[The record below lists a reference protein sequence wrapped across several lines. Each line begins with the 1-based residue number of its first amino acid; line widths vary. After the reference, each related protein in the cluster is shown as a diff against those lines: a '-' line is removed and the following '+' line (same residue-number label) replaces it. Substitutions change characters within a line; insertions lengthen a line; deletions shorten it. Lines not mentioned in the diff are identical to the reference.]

1 VVLGQPLSEPRRPA
15 HLVVAGHPG
24 VRQHRAVACEHLQ
37 GQLVSRAVAGLL
49 GGTGRR
55 VERLKE
61 LREELGENFHHTEM
75 DITLHNE
82 AKDRLASLTEGMG
95 GMDII
100 VLNAGI
106 SNFPAASITAMEQ
119 MVIDV
124 NVSGFVQLFGEAF
137 QYFRNQG
144 HGHIVGI
151 SSIAGLFGSSRAA
164 PYSASKAFIS
174 TYMQAY
180 RQRSNKLQH
189 DITITNVIP
198 GFVKSEMTEGK
209 RGMFWVANTEKAV
222 RQMLRDIEK
231 KKSYSY
237 ITRRWRL
244 VAWLIK
250 LTPNWV
256 LDRV

>member
-1 VVLGQPLSEPRRPA
+1 MKKIIIIGATSGIGESLA
-15 HLVVAGHPG
+15 
-24 VRQHRAVACEHLQ
+24 RQAIKEGYKV
-37 GQLVSRAVAGLL
+37 

-55 VERLKE
+55 IERLE
-61 LREELGENFHHTEM
+61 QLQEELGEHFHYRQMDVVQKMNASSQLLSLIDEM
-75 DITLHNE
+75 GE
-82 AKDRLASLTEGMG
+82 
-95 GMDII
+95 MDII

-106 SNFPAASITAMEQ
+106 SSHPASSIISMEQ
-119 MVIDV
+119 EVIDV

-137 QYFRNQG
+137 QYFKKKGKGQ
-144 HGHIVGI
+144 IVGV

-180 RQRSNKLQH
+180 RQRCNNAKY
-189 DITITNVIP
+189 DITITDVKP
-198 GFVKSEMTEGK
+198 GFVKSELIEGK
-209 RGMFWVANTEKAV
+209 KGLFWVAETDKAV
-222 RQMLRDIEK
+222 KQMLSDIEK

-237 ITRRWRL
+237 ITRRWRF

-256 LDRV
+256 IDRI

>member
-1 VVLGQPLSEPRRPA
+1 MKKMVIIGATSGIGESLARLAIQNGYKV
-15 HLVVAGHPG
+15 
-24 VRQHRAVACEHLQ
+24 
-37 GQLVSRAVAGLL
+37 

-55 VERLKE
+55 IERLQQ
-61 LREELGENFHHTEM
+61 LHEELGEHFYFREM
-75 DITLHNE
+75 DVVQ
-82 AKDRLASLTEGMG
+82 KMKASSQLLSLIKEMG
-95 GMDII
+95 GLDII

-106 SNFPAASITAMEQ
+106 SSFATSSIITMEQ
-119 MVIDV
+119 EIIDV

-137 QYFRNQG
+137 QYFRQQG
-144 HGHIVGI
+144 SGQIVGV

-180 RQRSNKLQH
+180 RQRCNKAGYS
-189 DITITNVIP
+189 ITITDVKP

-209 RGMFWVANTEKAV
+209 RGMFWVAETDKAV
-222 RQMLRDIEK
+222 RQMLKDIEK

-237 ITRRWRL
+237 ITRRWRF

-250 LTPNWV
+250 LTPDWII
-256 LDRV
+256 DRL

>member
-1 VVLGQPLSEPRRPA
+1 MIIIGATS
-15 HLVVAGHPG
+15 GIG
-24 VRQHRAVACEHLQ
+24 EHLA
-37 GQLVSRAVAGLL
+37 RHAVNKGYTV

-55 VERLKE
+55 IDRLKE
-61 LREELGENFHHTEM
+61 LKEELGNQFYYAEM
-75 DITLHNE
+75 DVTHFSESRSTLH
-82 AKDRLASLTEGMG
+82 SLIEEMG

-106 SNFPAASITAMEQ
+106 SNHPASSIIAMEQ
-119 MVIDV
+119 KVIDV

-137 QYFRNQG
+137 LYFRKQG
-144 HGHIVGI
+144 HGQLVGM

-180 RQRSNKLQH
+180 RQRCNKLKA
-189 DITITNVIP
+189 DITVTDVKP
-198 GFVKSEMTEGK
+198 GFVKSEMIEGK
-209 RGMFWVANTEKAV
+209 KGLFWVAETEKAV
-222 RQMLRDIEK
+222 RQILKDIEK

-244 VAWLIK
+244 IAWFIK
-250 LTPNWV
+250 LIPNWV
-256 LDRV
+256 IDRI

>member
-1 VVLGQPLSEPRRPA
+1 MINDSLRANVKLTKRLFMKKMIIIGATSGIGESLA
-15 HLVVAGHPG
+15 
-24 VRQHRAVACEHLQ
+24 RQAIEKGFKV
-37 GQLVSRAVAGLL
+37 

-55 VERLKE
+55 IERLE
-61 LREELGENFHHTEM
+61 QMHDELGDLFHYREM
-75 DITLHNE
+75 DVVEKMKASSQLL
-82 AKDRLASLTEGMG
+82 RLIEEMG

-106 SNFPAASITAMEQ
+106 SNYPASSIISMEQ
-119 MVIDV
+119 EIIDV

-137 QYFRNQG
+137 QYFRQQG
-144 HGHIVGI
+144 RGHIVGV

-180 RQRSNKLQH
+180 RQRCNNADY
-189 DITITNVIP
+189 DITITDVKP
-198 GFVKSEMTEGK
+198 GFVKSEMIEGK
-209 RGMFWVANTEKAV
+209 KGLFWVAETDKAV
-222 RQMLRDIEK
+222 KQMLTDIEK

-237 ITRRWRL
+237 ITRRWRF

-256 LDRV
+256 IDRL

>member
-1 VVLGQPLSEPRRPA
+1 MSKRIVIIGATSGIGEELARQARRR
-15 HLVVAGHPG
+15 GYIT
-24 VRQHRAVACEHLQ
+24 
-37 GQLVSRAVAGLL
+37 

-55 VERLKE
+55 VERLRSLKD
-61 LREELGENFHHTEM
+61 ELGEDFHHVQM
-75 DITLHNE
+75 DVTRFEE
-82 AKDRLASLTEGMG
+82 AKKALHDLIQEMG

-106 SNFPAASITAMEQ
+106 SNYQASSVTGMEQ
-119 MVIDV
+119 KVIDV

-137 QYFRNQG
+137 QYFRKQG
-144 HGHIVGI
+144 HGQIVGV

-180 RQRSNKLQH
+180 RQRSNKIRE
-189 DITITNVIP
+189 DIVVTDVIP
-198 GFVKSEMTEGK
+198 GFVESEMTEGK
-209 RGMFWVANTEKAV
+209 KGMFWVAKTEKAV
-222 RQMLRDIEK
+222 SQMLDDIEK
-231 KKSYSY
+231 RKSYSY

-250 LTPNWV
+250 LTPNWI
-256 LDRV
+256 LDRI

>member
-1 VVLGQPLSEPRRPA
+1 MIIIGATSGIGESLA
-15 HLVVAGHPG
+15 
-24 VRQHRAVACEHLQ
+24 RQAVKKEYK
-37 GQLVSRAVAGLL
+37 V

-55 VERLKE
+55 IERLEQLK
-61 LREELGENFHHTEM
+61 EELGEHFHFREM
-75 DITLHNE
+75 DVVQ
-82 AKDRLASLTEGMG
+82 KMKASSQLLSLIDEMG

-106 SNFPAASITAMEQ
+106 SNYPASSVITMEQ
-119 MVIDV
+119 EIIDV

-137 QYFRNQG
+137 QYFKHQG
-144 HGHIVGI
+144 QGQIVGV

-180 RQRSNKLQH
+180 RQRSNKAGH
-189 DITITNVIP
+189 NITITDVKP

-209 RGMFWVANTEKAV
+209 RGMFWVAETDKAV
-222 RQMLRDIEK
+222 KQMLTDIEK

-237 ITRRWRL
+237 VTRRWRY

-250 LTPNWV
+250 LTPNWII
-256 LDRV
+256 DRL

>member
-1 VVLGQPLSEPRRPA
+1 MTKRIVIIGATSGIGEELA
-15 HLVVAGHPG
+15 
-24 VRQHRAVACEHLQ
+24 RQACKR
-37 GQLVSRAVAGLL
+37 GYIT

-55 VERLKE
+55 VDRLKT
-61 LREELGENFHHTEM
+61 LKDELGDPFHFIQM
-75 DITLHNE
+75 DVTRHDESKAALNE
-82 AKDRLASLTEGMG
+82 LIREMG

-106 SNFPAASITAMEQ
+106 SNYQASSVTGMEQ
-119 MVIDV
+119 KVIDV

-137 QYFRNQG
+137 QFFRKQG
-144 HGHIVGI
+144 SGQIVGV

-180 RQRSNKLQH
+180 RQRCNKIRE
-189 DITITNVIP
+189 DIVVTDVIP
-198 GFVKSEMTEGK
+198 GFVESEMTEGK
-209 RGMFWVANTEKAV
+209 RGMFWVAKTEKAV
-222 RQMLRDIEK
+222 TQMLDDIEK
-231 KKSYSY
+231 RKSYSY

-250 LTPNWV
+250 LTPNWI
-256 LDRV
+256 LDRI

>member
-1 VVLGQPLSEPRRPA
+1 MKKMIIIGATSGIGESLA
-15 HLVVAGHPG
+15 
-24 VRQHRAVACEHLQ
+24 RQAIEKGYKV
-37 GQLVSRAVAGLL
+37 

-55 VERLKE
+55 VERLEE
-61 LREELGENFHHTEM
+61 LKDELGEHFHYREM
-75 DITLHNE
+75 DVVE
-82 AKDRLASLTEGMG
+82 KMKASSQLLSLIDEMD

-106 SNFPAASITAMEQ
+106 SNYPASSIISMEQ
-119 MVIDV
+119 EVIDV

-137 QYFRNQG
+137 QFFKKQG
-144 HGHIVGI
+144 YGQVVGV

-180 RQRSNKLQH
+180 RQRCNKAEYE
-189 DITITNVIP
+189 ITITDVKP

-209 RGMFWVANTEKAV
+209 RGMFWVAKTDKAV
-222 RQMLRDIEK
+222 RQMLTDIEK

-237 ITRRWRL
+237 ITRRWRF

-256 LDRV
+256 IDRI

>member
-1 VVLGQPLSEPRRPA
+1 MKKMMIIGATSGIGESLARLAIQKGYKV
-15 HLVVAGHPG
+15 
-24 VRQHRAVACEHLQ
+24 
-37 GQLVSRAVAGLL
+37 

-55 VERLKE
+55 TERLEQLK
-61 LREELGENFHHTEM
+61 EELGEQFHFRKM
-75 DITLHNE
+75 DVVQ
-82 AKDRLASLTEGMG
+82 KMKASSQLLSLIDEMG

-106 SNFPAASITAMEQ
+106 SNYPASSIITMEQ
-119 MVIDV
+119 EIIDV

-137 QYFRNQG
+137 QYFRQQG
-144 HGHIVGI
+144 HGQIVGV

-180 RQRSNKLQH
+180 RQRCNNA
-189 DITITNVIP
+189 DYNITITDVKP

-209 RGMFWVANTEKAV
+209 RGMFWVAETEKAV
-222 RQMLRDIEK
+222 KQMLSDIEK

-237 ITRRWRL
+237 VTRRWRF

-250 LTPNWV
+250 LTPNWII
-256 LDRV
+256 DRL

>member
-1 VVLGQPLSEPRRPA
+1 VNKRIIIIGSTSGIGEELA
-15 HLVVAGHPG
+15 
-24 VRQHRAVACEHLQ
+24 RQAIRKGYIA
-37 GQLVSRAVAGLL
+37 

-55 VERLKE
+55 LERLE
-61 LREELGENFHHTEM
+61 ALRAELGDGFHYAQM
-75 DITLHNE
+75 DVTRHVESKATLKKLIHE
-82 AKDRLASLTEGMG
+82 MG
-95 GMDII
+95 GADII

-106 SNFPAASITAMEQ
+106 SNYQASSITGMEQ

-137 QYFRNQG
+137 QYFRKQG
-144 HGHIVGI
+144 HGQIVGV

-180 RQRSNKLQH
+180 RQRCNKLKE
-189 DITITNVIP
+189 DISITDVLP
-198 GFVKSEMTEGK
+198 GFVESEMTEGK
-209 RGMFWVANTEKAV
+209 RGMFWVADTEKAV
-222 RQMLRDIEK
+222 SQMLKDIEK

-244 VAWLIK
+244 IAWLIK
-250 LTPNWV
+250 LTPNWI
-256 LDRV
+256 LDRI